1 MKFNFNF
8 KLFFKQVRQTLFP
21 SKGNKT
27 RLTLR
32 RVGIL
37 LLLFPVFIVFKV
49 LQVVGF
55 WFDDLFY
62 RGYQEQELSQPV
74 FIIGNPRSGTTFL
87 HRLLAKDERN
97 FSTIRTWEIFFAP
110 SVFQRKLIWAI
121 QAIDQ
126 KLGGAVQHWLVRQ
139 EQKTW
144 FNNQIHKVSLW
155 EAEEDESLLLT
166 IWESI
171 FTSVFFPHP
180 DLVKKY
186 ALFDKGVPPRERR
199 RIMRF
204 YRLCLRK
211 HLYAH
216 NSGKKFLSKNPA
228 FSAKVASLY
237 EFFPNA
243 KIIYLV
249 RNPLDTVPSLISWM
263 TYQWSQF
270 ADPADEYLYRD
281 YLVELAKEW
290 YEYPLEQLDKHT
302 PESYEIVLYDE
313 LTSDPKAVIS
323 RMYAKFG
330 FELSPEFEAKLEEA
344 NVEAREYR
352 SKHRYSL
359 DKIGLTRRQ
368 LVNTFRRVIERFG
381 FDTTKA

>member
-1 MKFNFNF
+1 
-8 KLFFKQVRQTLFP
+8 LFFEQVRQTFSP
-21 SKGNKT
+21 TEGQKT
-27 RLTLR
+27 QLTLR
-32 RVGIL
+32 RVGVL
-37 LLLFPVFIVFKV
+37 LLLFPLFIIFKV
-49 LQVVGF
+49 LQVIGF
-55 WFDDLFY
+55 AIDDLFY
-62 RGYQEQELSQPV
+62 KDYQQQELSPPV

-87 HRLLAKDERN
+87 HRLLAKDEHN

-110 SVFQRKLIWAI
+110 SIFQRKLVWAI

-126 KLGGAVQHWLVRQ
+126 KFGGVVQRWLVRQ

-144 FNNQIHKVSLW
+144 FNNHMHKVSLW
-155 EAEEDESLLLT
+155 EAEEDESLLLA
-166 IWESI
+166 IWESV

-180 DLVKKY
+180 DLVRKY
-186 ALFDKGVPPRERR
+186 AMFDKGVPRRERR

-204 YRLCLRK
+204 YRACLRK

-216 NSGKKFLSKNPA
+216 NSRKKFLSKNPA

-270 ADPADEYLYRD
+270 ADPGDEYIYRD
-281 YLVELAKEW
+281 YLIRLAKEW
-290 YEYPLEQLDKHT
+290 YEYPLQQLEKAAPD
-302 PESYEIVLYDE
+302 SYEIIVYEE
-313 LTSDPKAVIS
+313 LASDPRGVIMG
-323 RMYAKFG
+323 MYEKFG
-330 FELSPEFEAKLEEA
+330 FDMSPAFDDVLAQANIAAKT
-344 NVEAREYR
+344 YK

-359 DKIGLTRRQ
+359 KKIGLTRQQ
-368 LVNTFRRVIERFG
+368 LIQTFRLVIDRFG
-381 FDTTKA
+381 FDTSKA

>member
-1 MKFNFNF
+1 LSFNF
-8 KLFFKQVRQTLFP
+8 KLFFDQVRQTFTL
-21 SKGNKT
+21 SESSKT

-32 RVGIL
+32 RIGVL
-37 LLLFPVFIVFKV
+37 LLLFPIFIVFKL
-49 LQVVGF
+49 LQVIGF
-55 WFDDLFY
+55 AIDDLFY
-62 RGYQEQELSQPV
+62 KDYQQQELSQPV

-87 HRLLAKDERN
+87 HRLLAKDDLN

-110 SVFQRKLIWAI
+110 SVFQRKLVWAI
-121 QAIDQ
+121 QAVDQ
-126 KLGGAVQHWLVRQ
+126 KLGGAVQRWLMRQ

-144 FNNQIHKVSLW
+144 FNNHMHRVSLW
-155 EAEEDESLLLT
+155 EAEEDESLLLA

-180 DLVKKY
+180 DLVRRY
-186 ALFDKGVPPRERR
+186 AMFDKGMPPRERR

-204 YRLCLRK
+204 YRVCLRK

-216 NSGKKFLSKNPA
+216 NTQKRFLSKNPA

-263 TYQWSQF
+263 TYQWKQF
-270 ADPADEYLYRD
+270 CDSEDEYLFKE
-281 YLVELAKEW
+281 YLIQLAKEW
-290 YEYPLEQLDKHT
+290 YEYPLEQLEKAP
-302 PESYEIVLYDE
+302 PESYEILVYDE
-313 LTSDPKAVIS
+313 LVNDPKGVIS
-323 RMYAKFG
+323 RMYEKFG
-330 FELSPEFEAKLEEA
+330 FEISPEFDAALEAA
-344 NVEAREYR
+344 NTAAKTYQ

-359 DKIGLTRRQ
+359 EKIGLTKRQ
-368 LVNTFRRVIERFG
+368 LIQTFRLVIDRFG
-381 FDTTKA
+381 FDTTRA

>member
-1 MKFNFNF
+1 LSFNF
-8 KLFFKQVRQTLFP
+8 KLFFDQLHQTLLP
-21 SKGNKT
+21 ADGSKT

-32 RVGIL
+32 RIGVL
-37 LLLFPVFIVFKV
+37 LFLFPVFIIFKL
-49 LQVVGF
+49 LQVIGF
-55 WFDDLFY
+55 AIDDLFY
-62 RGYQEQELSQPV
+62 KDYQRQELSQPV

-87 HRLLAKDERN
+87 HRLLAKDEQN

-110 SVFQRKLIWAI
+110 SVFQRKIVWAI
-121 QAIDQ
+121 QAVDD
-126 KLGGAVQHWLVRQ
+126 KFGGAVQRWLVRQ

-144 FNNQIHKVSLW
+144 FNNHMHKVSLW
-155 EAEEDESLLLT
+155 EAEEDESLLLA

-180 DLVKKY
+180 DLVRKY
-186 ALFDKGVPPRERR
+186 AMFDKGVPRRERR

-204 YRLCLRK
+204 YRACLRK

-216 NSGKKFLSKNPA
+216 NTRKKFLSKNPA

-270 ADPADEYLYRD
+270 SDPADEYLYRD
-281 YLVELAKEW
+281 YLIQLAKEW
-290 YEYPLEQLDKHT
+290 YEYPLEQLEKAL
-302 PESYEIVLYDE
+302 PESYEIVVYDE
-313 LTSDPKAVIS
+313 LAKDPKSVIG
-323 RMYAKFG
+323 RVYDKFG
-330 FELSPEFEAKLEEA
+330 FEVSPEFSAALEEA
-344 NVEAREYR
+344 NVAAKSYK

-359 DKIGLTRRQ
+359 AKIGLTKQQ
-368 LVNTFRRVIERFG
+368 LVQTFRLVIDRFG
-381 FDTTKA
+381 FDTTKV